1 MIHRN
6 FVTFVVKDGD
16 PVQDTGLQCVSFAP
30 ASFSARDWSV
40 KQWNVLDGL
49 KVNGTGSGYFEYT
62 IPWPAGLKK
71 EDIAAASL
79 VFEASAKQLFG
90 KDLEGIDSLV
100 DLDFMRGGGTH
111 DPCKS
116 TNSYAM
122 TDQLRWESWVTVS
135 VNGQKAGSYWLEDDP
150 ADHRGI
156 LSWHAQPHD
165 NYLREAGS
173 YGYLIEA
180 ALPLDALKEGEPI
193 VLRLAV
199 PDGITGGMALYGVD
213 FGRYPLDPTL
223 VFTKKTP
230 LAAN

>member
-1 MIHRN
+1 MA
-6 FVTFVVKDGD
+6 
-16 PVQDTGLQCVSFAP
+16 C
-30 ASFSARDWSV
+30 
-40 KQWNVLDGL
+40 
-49 KVNGTGSGYFEYT
+49 
-62 IPWPAGLKK
+62 GLKK
-71 EDIAAASL
+71 RISRPL
-79 VFEASAKQLFG
+79 RWCLKPLPKQLFG

-173 YGYLIEA
+173 
-180 ALPLDALKEGEPI
+180 
-193 VLRLAV
+193 
-199 PDGITGGMALYGVD
+199 
-213 FGRYPLDPTL
+213 
-223 VFTKKTP
+223 FTAT
-230 LAAN
+230 

>member
-1 MIHRN
+1 M
-6 FVTFVVKDGD
+6 
-16 PVQDTGLQCVSFAP
+16 
-30 ASFSARDWSV
+30 
-40 KQWNVLDGL
+40 
-49 KVNGTGSGYFEYT
+49 
-62 IPWPAGLKK
+62 KK

-199 PDGITGGMALYGVD
+199 PDGITGGMALYGAD

-230 LAAN
+230 PAAN